1 MSVTKELYGELNGK
15 KVYLF
20 TLINEKNTLKAEI
33 LNYGGIIKSLVYDGV
48 DVVLGRD
55 TFEQYLD
62 NDGYYGAL
70 IGRNSNRI
78 FRSKFSING
87 KEYSLAQNDGKN
99 NLHGGING
107 FDKKVCDYEI
117 VDESEPSLVLS
128 FVSPNMEEGFPG
140 NVCVKVTYTITDE
153 DSIKIHYEA
162 STDEDTIINLT
173 NHSYFNL
180 NGHNS
185 GNVDGHILK
194 VNSTY
199 FTPNTDECLPDGSI
213 IKNEGTPFDLRAGK
227 KLGDVFVSEYP
238 QIKDF
243 GGIDHNFI
251 LDGDGYK
258 MFATAKGDITGICMD
273 CYTDLSGVQIYT
285 GNMIK
290 NNVKCKDG
298 AVYDTHQAFCLET
311 QAFPNAVN
319 YPHFPSPVVKKDEM
333 YDTTTEYKFYK

>member
-1 MSVTKELYGELNGK
+1 MPVTKELYGEFKGK

-20 TLINEKNTLKAEI
+20 TLTNEKNTFKAKV

-55 TFEQYLD
+55 TFEQYLE

-78 FRSKFSING
+78 FRSKFSVNG
-87 KEYSLAQNDGKN
+87 IEYQLAENDGKN

-107 FDKKVCDYEI
+107 FNQKVCDYEI
-117 VDESEPSLVLS
+117 IDEIEPSLVLS
-128 FVSPNMEEGFPG
+128 FVSPDMEEGFPG
-140 NVCVKVTYTITDE
+140 NVCVKVTYTVTNE

-162 STDEDTIINLT
+162 STDKDTIINLT

-185 GNVDGHILK
+185 GNVNGHILK
-194 VNSTY
+194 VNSSY

-213 IKNEGTPFDLRAGK
+213 IKNDGTPFDLRCGK
-227 KLGDVFVSEYP
+227 KLGDVFESQHP
-238 QIKDF
+238 QIKEFDGF
-243 GGIDHNFI
+243 DHNFV
-251 LDGDGYK
+251 LDGNGFK
-258 MFATAKGDITGICMD
+258 KIAEAKGDITGICMD

-285 GNMIK
+285 GNKI
-290 NNVKCKDG
+290 NNTKKCKDG
-298 AVYDTHQAFCLET
+298 TIYDVHQAFCLET

-319 YPHFPSPVVKKDEM
+319 YPHFPSPIVKKDEM
-333 YDTTTEYKFYK
+333 YETTTEYRFYK